1 MATTTAEPRA
11 GARVGP
17 ELEIC
22 EQHPPRGASTR
33 RTPVVL
39 VHGAFVAAWC
49 WQRHWMDYLAGQGY
63 TVVAPS
69 LRGHGHSE
77 GGDRLDHA
85 GIREYVADLRA
96 VVETLP
102 GPAPV
107 LVGHSMGALVVQRYL
122 EQHPAAA
129 AVLMAPI
136 PREGL
141 AGSTLR
147 MMVAEPLMFAQF
159 GLMQT
164 FGSGLVDADIAR
176 RAVFSDQLP
185 DTEVAAL
192 TRKVQRE
199 SQRALFDMHLYAD
212 SRPWRVGPSVPVQ
225 VLAAGDD
232 QLFRRSEIR
241 SVAER
246 WDADYRCLDGMGHA
260 MMLEPEWQAPA
271 DAMLGWLDGLGID

>member
-1 MATTTAEPRA
+1 M
-11 GARVGP
+11 
-17 ELEIC
+17 LEIA
-22 EQHPPRGASTR
+22 EQHPPTGTAVR
-33 RTPVVL
+33 RTPLML

-63 TVVAPS
+63 RVIAPS
-69 LRGHGHSE
+69 LRGHGQSE

-96 VVETLP
+96 VVESRP

-159 GLMQT
+159 SLMQT
-164 FGSGLVDADIAR
+164 FGSGLVDTDMAR
-176 RAVFSDQLP
+176 RAVFSDQVS

-199 SQRALFDMHLYAD
+199 SQRALWDMHVHAD
-212 SRPWRVGPSVPVQ
+212 SRPWRVNPPVPVQ

-232 QLFRRSEIR
+232 QLFRRSEVR

-246 WDADYRCLDGMGHA
+246 WNAVYHCLEGMGHA
-260 MMLEPEWQAPA
+260 MMLEPDWQAPA
-271 DAMLGWLDGLGID
+271 DAMLGWLDGLGLD